1 MSFPEMIL
9 PMQRAMISNPET
21 NAHAKAAK
29 FAQVVAGARTTKSA
43 SAGFDPDDL
52 ADSAVRAPLL
62 CGLRERGVSLALA
75 LFALLPL
82 LGRAQG
88 LEAVASNAASDLQRV
103 NTELTAARAAVEA
116 DRLPIARRITEL
128 EQQLIARRAEL
139 ARAQR
144 FQENQL
150 VELNALK
157 AEARR
162 ASDEVKF
169 TESLITEYAKAF
181 RSRLNFAEEP
191 RYLAMFD
198 AVDVAGAS
206 ADLAPVQRFS
216 QRTVLLVTALERI
229 ERAQGGEIIPGKA
242 LDAKGLVQS
251 GKLALVGP
259 VALFAA
265 DSGTTAGLLQ
275 QELNKADPTVAKLDE
290 SLAAASQKLASS
302 GSGELVLDPTLGSA
316 LKMSALHKSFYEQL
330 KEGGVAM
337 IPLLGLGLAA
347 ILLGFYKWWQLSR
360 VRVATDKDLQQVLGH
375 LNSGQLQQA
384 LKHAQSITGI
394 AGEMLATAIDH
405 VDEKKEYIE
414 EVLYEKML
422 GARTKLE
429 RGLPF
434 LALAATTGPLLGLLG
449 TVTGMIA
456 TFKAI
461 SSFGSGDPKMLAA
474 GISEALICTAAG
486 MAVAIPSLL
495 FHAFLSRRAKGI
507 IGGMEQTAVG
517 FVNGV
522 PDGAFKTPF
531 AQ

>member
-1 MSFPEMIL
+1 MKLVRNCLVLF
-9 PMQRAMISNPET
+9 
-21 NAHAKAAK
+21 AAAVP
-29 FAQVVAGARTTKSA
+29 FLSPAQGMDALVNGAATDLQKA
-43 SAGFDPDDL
+43 SA
-52 ADSAVRAPLL
+52 
-62 CGLRERGVSLALA
+62 
-75 LFALLPL
+75 
-82 LGRAQG
+82 
-88 LEAVASNAASDLQRV
+88 
-103 NTELTAARAAVEA
+103 ELTAARAEVEA
-116 DRLPIARRITEL
+116 ARLPIARRITEL
-128 EQQLIARRAEL
+128 EQQLISRRAEL
-139 ARAQR
+139 AKAQR

-162 ASDEVKF
+162 ASEEVKF
-169 TESLITEYAKAF
+169 TDSLITEYARAF
-181 RSRLNFAEEP
+181 RSRLSFVEEP
-191 RYLAMFD
+191 RYAAMFD
-198 AVDVAGAS
+198 AVDHAGAA
-206 ADLAPVQRFS
+206 ADLSMVARFT
-216 QRTVLLVTALERI
+216 QRTVLLETALERI
-229 ERAQGGEIIPGKA
+229 TTAQGGELLAGKA
-242 LDAKGLVQS
+242 IDNRGLVQS
-251 GKLALVGP
+251 GKVALIGP

-265 DSGTTAGLLQ
+265 DSGGAAGLLQ

-290 SLAAASQKLASS
+290 SLVAASQQLATT
-302 GSGELVLDPTLGSA
+302 GQGELVLDPTLGSA
-316 LKMSALHKSFYEQL
+316 LKMSAMHKSLYEQL

-337 IPLLGLGLAA
+337 IPLLGMGIAA
-347 ILLGFYKWWQLSR
+347 ILLGLYKWWQLSR
-360 VRVATDKDLQQVLGH
+360 VRVATDKDLQQVLTH
-375 LNSGQLQQA
+375 LTSGEQEKA
-384 LKHAQSITGI
+384 LKHAHSITGF
-394 AGEMLATAIDH
+394 AGDMLATAIQH

-474 GISEALICTAAG
+474 GISEALICTATG

-495 FHAFLSRRAKGI
+495 FHAFLSRRAKGL
-507 IGGMEQTAVG
+507 IGSMEQTAVG

-522 PDGAFKTPF
+522 PEGEFKSPF